1 VRRPSKRL
9 WRISRSAVQRAPA
22 PRASWTGGPDGW
34 ARTKGIWPPALF
46 VCFWSAVRFFRRD
59 HRRLLLSAPAIY
71 DEVSVGQLDREL
83 GASAPAVAKCQHKPQ
98 AHRPSYPMARQNSKL
113 IDHQRRYSKFSK
125 RDHDTSF
132 IVRIEPLLLV
142 QRTHNF
148 PFQDYGGSV
157 FYSAK
162 RVRAICRQLSFRQE
176 ESRPIKRQSSA
187 FDWSRQRSA

>member
-1 VRRPSKRL
+1 MRPGL
-9 WRISRSAVQRAPA
+9 VGP
-22 PRASWTGGPDGW
+22 TGGPEPRGY
-34 ARTKGIWPPALF
+34 GPPHSSSVSGLPCAF
-46 VCFWSAVRFFRRD
+46 FDATTGVCCCRR
-59 HRRLLLSAPAIY
+59 PPY

-113 IDHQRRYSKFSK
+113 IDHQRRCSKFSET
-125 RDHDTSF
+125 DHDTSF

-157 FYSAK
+157 FYGTK
-162 RVRAICRQLSFRQE
+162 RVKAICRQLSFRQE